1 MCLSSLNQNL
11 NLVWIWI
18 KNVFKV
24 TLMAVFFAL
33 FLNCEEIL
41 GSLNF
46 VTSCKIR
53 IKTTEGY
60 EKMNSLK
67 NGI

>member
-1 MCLSSLNQNL
+1 
-11 NLVWIWI
+11 
-18 KNVFKV
+18 
-24 TLMAVFFAL
+24 MAVFFAL